1 MKAEQ
6 PKNEAKS
13 KKKVPKNPK
22 KLINVNILD
31 ILRKYTDSDH
41 RLSQKNIAD
50 ILKKEYNMTVDRK
63 SIKRNILSLIDFGY
77 EINYSTAER
86 TIIDKEGKPQQTVIY
101 SDFYLERDFSDSE
114 LRLLIDGLLFSKN
127 IPYSQCKELVEKIAG
142 LSNQYFKSRVNYIA
156 TLPNSPSDN
165 RQLFYTIEILDDA
178 IFRGKQVAFCY
189 NRFASDKKMH
199 PTLDHDGKP
208 KKYVVNPYQM
218 AAANGRYYLIY
229 NYDKYDDVANIRLD
243 RITDIELLDTP
254 AKSHKKV
261 HGLENGLNL
270 PKHMAEHLYMFAGS
284 SIPVTF
290 RAKKYIM
297 NDLFDWFGNNM
308 TFSDETDDEIT
319 VRVTVNERAMRHWA
333 LQYSLHIKVLTPE
346 SLAGQIKADL
356 QTALQKYAE

>member
-1 MKAEQ
+1 
-6 PKNEAKS
+6 
-13 KKKVPKNPK
+13 
-22 KLINVNILD
+22 
-31 ILRKYTDSDH
+31 
-41 RLSQKNIAD
+41 
-50 ILKKEYNMTVDRK
+50 
-63 SIKRNILSLIDFGY
+63 
-77 EINYSTAER
+77 
-86 TIIDKEGKPQQTVIY
+86 
-101 SDFYLERDFSDSE
+101 
-114 LRLLIDGLLFSKN
+114 
-127 IPYSQCKELVEKIAG
+127 
-142 LSNQYFKSRVNYIA
+142 
-156 TLPNSPSDN
+156 
-165 RQLFYTIEILDDA
+165 
-178 IFRGKQVAFCY
+178 
-189 NRFASDKKMH
+189 
-199 PTLDHDGKP
+199 
-208 KKYVVNPYQM
+208 M
-218 AAANGRYYLIY
+218 AAANGRYYLIC

-308 TFSDETDDEIT
+308 TVSDETDDEIT
-319 VRVTVNERAMRHWA
+319 VRVTVNERALRHWA